1 MTLTPPPSRI
11 ANRMNSQDIKKIYI
25 IAICGTGMASLAGL
39 LKESGHQVTGS
50 DANIYPPMSTLLA
63 DLKIPVKPGF
73 KRENITNDIDLVI
86 VGNAVS
92 KSNEE
97 VQAVLDAGIPYT
109 SFPEALARFFLEGR
123 KSLVVTGTHGKTT
136 TTALLSW
143 VLHACGKNP
152 GFMVGGWLNNFDR
165 NYRVPIGD
173 YFVTEGDEYDTA
185 FFDKGPKFLHYRPL
199 AAILTGIEFD
209 HADIYDDLDHFKSAF
224 RKFVEIIDPGGF
236 LLVNSAD
243 DNSKD
248 ILNHA
253 SCPVETYGLTPS
265 ADWSGGAYRF
275 EAGVGCF
282 TLSHKGQQVGTIKLP
297 MIGRHNVENTIAVA
311 AVAIRLG
318 IPADDVCQSFS
329 SFKGIK
335 RRQEV
340 VGEKNGVTVL
350 DDFAHHPTAI
360 GLTIEG
366 VKEAYPEGRV
376 FAVFEPRSA
385 TSRRNVF
392 QEIFPPSFSEADE
405 TIIAKPYSQ
414 DNIPPEERLD
424 PERLVK
430 DITRSGG
437 KGHYIPEVEDIVE
450 HIGKNSRAGDVVLV
464 MSSGGFSGIHKKL
477 LERL

>member
-1 MTLTPPPSRI
+1 
-11 ANRMNSQDIKKIYI
+11 MNPKDIKKIYI

-39 LKESGHQVTGS
+39 LKESGFDVTGS
-50 DANIYPPMSTLLA
+50 DTNIYPPMSTLLT

-73 KRENITNDIDLVI
+73 KRENITEDIDLVI

-97 VQAVLDAGIPYT
+97 VQAVLDLGIAYT
-109 SFPEALARFFLEGR
+109 SFPSALARFFLEGR

-152 GFMVGGWLNNFDR
+152 GFMVGGWLKNFDR
-165 NYRVPIGD
+165 NYRVPESD

-224 RKFVEIIDPGGF
+224 RKFVEIIDPNGF
-236 LLVNSAD
+236 LLVKSAD
-243 DNSKD
+243 NNIKD
-248 ILNHA
+248 ILRHA
-253 SCPVETYGLTPS
+253 SCPVETYGLTES
-265 ADWSGGAYRF
+265 ADWYAGGYRF
-275 EAGVGCF
+275 ESGVGCF
-282 TLSHKGQQVGTIKLP
+282 TLNHKGQKVGTIRLP

-311 AVAIRLG
+311 AVAIKLG
-318 IPADDVCQSFS
+318 VPADDVCRSFAT
-329 SFKGIK
+329 FKGIK

-360 GLTIEG
+360 GLTIDG

-376 FAVFEPRSA
+376 WAVFEPRSA
-385 TSRRNVF
+385 TSRRKVF
-392 QEIFPPSFSEADE
+392 QEIFPESFAEAHE
-405 TIIAKPYSQ
+405 TIIARPYSQ
-414 DNIPPEERLD
+414 EKIPLDERLD

-430 DITRSGG
+430 DIERLGS
-437 KGHYIPEVEDIVE
+437 KGHYIPDVEDIVK
-450 HIGKNSRAGDVVLV
+450 HIAKNSRAGDVVLV
-464 MSSGGFSGIHKKL
+464 MSSGGFSGIHQKL